1 MEFYVEGL
9 QKYNNNFTKASIH
22 NALISGEIM
31 ESRALTFD
39 KEKQL
44 RFSLGEYEGYM
55 PYEEC
60 ADGVREGEIRDI
72 ALITRVGRS
81 ICFVVTEIDE
91 NSIPKRAILSRTIAQ
106 KRCKEEY
113 LNSLS
118 FGDIIPC
125 RVTHIEQFGAFCDI
139 GCGISALIPI
149 DCLSVSRIQTP
160 FDRVKVYQNLKC
172 VIKSRDERGRYTL
185 SLKELLGT
193 WQENAARFAVGDTIV
208 GIVRG
213 VESYGVFV
221 ELAPNL
227 AGLAEQDLSLKQGQL
242 VSVYIKSISNEKMK
256 IKLVILHLCENND
269 FMFPIEYYIEE
280 KHIDDWTYSMPNAHR
295 TIEEHF

>member
-9 QKYNNNFTKASIH
+9 QKYNNNFTKSSIH

-91 NSIPKRAILSRTIAQ
+91 TSIPKRAILSRAIAQ

-125 RVTHIEQFGAFCDI
+125 RVTHI
-139 GCGISALIPI
+139 
-149 DCLSVSRIQTP
+149 
-160 FDRVKVYQNLKC
+160 
-172 VIKSRDERGRYTL
+172 
-185 SLKELLGT
+185 
-193 WQENAARFAVGDTIV
+193 
-208 GIVRG
+208 
-213 VESYGVFV
+213 
-221 ELAPNL
+221 
-227 AGLAEQDLSLKQGQL
+227 
-242 VSVYIKSISNEKMK
+242 
-256 IKLVILHLCENND
+256 
-269 FMFPIEYYIEE
+269 
-280 KHIDDWTYSMPNAHR
+280 
-295 TIEEHF
+295 